1 VFLTEYFGTENLG
14 TGAPFA
20 ATDDKPTVVSK
31 EQFCPEGRSLSVQVG
46 RYQIVGTIGAG
57 ATSKVVRAFDP
68 MIGRHVAIKL
78 FSPQLATDEGRE
90 RFIKEAR
97 VVGQISHPSIV
108 ALHDMGIDEA
118 TSTPYLVMEHI
129 EGQPLDRILEK
140 GSIPYSRACAWVA
153 DVAIALHV
161 AHRKGI
167 IHGDVKP
174 ANILITEDGKVKLTD
189 FGMAR
194 LASRDTKDTPLLGTP
209 AYWCPEQILG
219 KAQDARSDIFSL
231 GVVLY
236 EMVTGKRP
244 FDAESLQA
252 ICQKVMSATP
262 LPPSQM
268 NGSLPAGL
276 NELIASCLEKDPGQR
291 RNSAEDLALD
301 LYPFARRRAEPQT
314 PANNPTTATGSLR
327 NRATRFLRSA

>member
-1 VFLTEYFGTENLG
+1 M
-14 TGAPFA
+14 
-20 ATDDKPTVVSK
+20 
-31 EQFCPEGRSLSVQVG
+31 SVQVG
-46 RYQIVGTIGAG
+46 RYQIVDTIGTG
-57 ATSKVVRAFDP
+57 ATSRVARAFDP

-78 FSPQLATDEGRE
+78 FSPQLAEGEGRE

-118 TSTPYLVMEHI
+118 TSTPYLVMEYV
-129 EGQPLDRILEK
+129 EGHPLERVLEK
-140 GSIPYSRACAWVA
+140 GSVPFPRACAWIA
-153 DVAIALHV
+153 DIAMALNL

-174 ANILITEDGKVKLTD
+174 ANILVTDEGRVKLTD

-194 LASRDTKDTPLLGTP
+194 LASRDAKDTPLLGTP

-219 KAQDARSDIFSL
+219 KPQDARSDIFSL

-244 FDAESLQA
+244 FDADSLQGV
-252 ICQKVMSATP
+252 CQKVMSATP
-262 LPPSQM
+262 LPPSQI
-268 NGSLPAGL
+268 NSSLPAGL
-276 NELIASCLEKDPGQR
+276 NELVASCLEKDPGRR

-301 LYPFARRRAEPQT
+301 LYPFARRKVEAQAHSAAQ
-314 PANNPTTATGSLR
+314 PASASLR
-327 NRATRFLRSA
+327 NRAARLLRSA

>member
-1 VFLTEYFGTENLG
+1 M
-14 TGAPFA
+14 
-20 ATDDKPTVVSK
+20 
-31 EQFCPEGRSLSVQVG
+31 QVG

-78 FSPQLATDEGRE
+78 FSPQLATEEGRE

-97 VVGQISHPSIV
+97 VVGQISHQSIV
-108 ALHDMGIDEA
+108 ALHDMGIEES
-118 TSTPYLVMEHI
+118 TQTPYLVMEQV

-140 GSIPYSRACAWVA
+140 GSVPYPRACAWVA
-153 DVAIALHV
+153 DIASALHV

-174 ANILITEDGKVKLTD
+174 ANVLVTEEGRVKLTD

-194 LASRDTKDTPLLGTP
+194 LASRDSKDSPLLGTP

-219 KAQDARSDIFSL
+219 KPQDARSDIFSL

-236 EMVTGKRP
+236 EMATGKRP

-262 LPPSQM
+262 LPPSQI
-268 NGSLPAGL
+268 NSSLPAGL
-276 NELIASCLEKDPGQR
+276 NELIGSCLEKDPGRR

-301 LYPFARRRAEPQT
+301 LYPFARRRIEPQ
-314 PANNPTTATGSLR
+314 AAASNPNATGTLR

>member
-1 VFLTEYFGTENLG
+1 M
-14 TGAPFA
+14 
-20 ATDDKPTVVSK
+20 VVGK
-31 EQFCPEGRSLSVQVG
+31 DQVCPEGRLSSVQVG
-46 RYQIVGTIGAG
+46 RYEIVSTIGAG
-57 ATSKVVRAFDP
+57 ATSKVMRAFDP

-78 FSPQLATDEGRE
+78 FSPQLATGEGRE

-129 EGQPLDRILEK
+129 DGQPLDRILEK
-140 GSIPYSRACAWVA
+140 GSVPFPRACAWIA
-153 DVAIALHV
+153 DVASALHI

-174 ANILITEDGKVKLTD
+174 ANVLVTEEGKIKLTD

-194 LASRDTKDTPLLGTP
+194 LASHDSKDTPLLGTP
-209 AYWCPEQILG
+209 AYWCPEQIMG
-219 KAQDARSDIFSL
+219 KPQDARSDIFSL

-262 LPPSQM
+262 LPPSQI
-268 NGSLPAGL
+268 NTSLPAGL
-276 NELIASCLEKDPGQR
+276 NELIASCLEKDAGRR

-301 LYPFARRRAEPQT
+301 LYPFARRRIEPQAT
-314 PANNPTTATGSLR
+314 GSSSSNATTQTGSLR